1 MDSSSHPTPQL
12 RSPEQAADEVIA
24 LFKSPIAQGNHGEV
38 VPQIDH
44 ALQAAQLARK
54 ANARDGEVLAA
65 LLHDVGH
72 FCAPDENGSVEGI
85 GVADHDDVGAGYLRG
100 LGFSEAV
107 IDIVEGH
114 VGAKRYLVSRDERYT
129 GRLSGV
135 STRSLEAQGGPMTSE
150 EATNFEKTT
159 RFKEKLRL
167 RVWDEQAKVP
177 GAQVEPIEGYRGLLV
192 RDLSRTSA

>member
-114 VGAKRYLVSRDERYT
+114 VDAKRYLVSRDERYT

-135 STRSLEAQGGPMTSE
+135 STRSLEAQGGAMTSE

-159 RFKEKLRL
+159 RFEEKI
-167 RVWDEQAKVP
+167 RVRAWDEQAKVP

>member
-12 RSPEQAADEVIA
+12 RSPEQVADEVIA
-24 LFKSPIAQGNHGEV
+24 LFNSPIAQGNHGEV

-114 VGAKRYLVSRDERYT
+114 VDAKRYLVSRDERYN
-129 GRLSGV
+129 GRLSDV
-135 STRSLEAQGGPMTSE
+135 STRSLEAQGGAMTSE

-159 RFKEKLRL
+159 RFEEKLRV
-167 RVWDEQAKVP
+167 RAWDEQAKVP
-177 GAQVEPIEGYRGLLV
+177 GAQVEPIEGYRELLV

>member
-72 FCAPDENGSVEGI
+72 FCASDENGSVEGI

-114 VGAKRYLVSRDERYT
+114 VDAKRYLVSRDERYT
-129 GRLSGV
+129 GRLSDV
-135 STRSLEAQGGPMTSE
+135 STRSLEAQGGAMTSE

-159 RFKEKLRL
+159 RFEEKLRL
-167 RVWDEQAKVP
+167 RVWDDQANVP
-177 GAQVEPIEGYRGLLV
+177 GALVEPIEGYRGLLV